1 MYFDA
6 LTMAA
11 VADELRTQILGGRV
25 QQVLLPNDLSIG
37 MEVYAHG
44 ERRYL
49 LASAHPEHARLHLA
63 GEKLRRGVEK
73 TTPLLLLLRKYVRG
87 GRIAAIEQP
96 PFERAL
102 HIAVQHPEGD
112 TTLIVEVMGRYSNIV
127 LVAEEGLILEC
138 VKRVGPEMSRYRTIL
153 PQQVYVPPP
162 PQSKLD
168 PTDVTELRLRDIL
181 SGAFP
186 ESPIWRALV
195 AGVRGVSPLMAREAV
210 YRTTGEAEAAVSQ
223 VTRITPMLDVFQEM
237 LMPVWEHRW
246 QPCIV
251 RRDEGLVAFAPY
263 PLTQYGDW
271 EEMESISQAVEA
283 YYGQRAGEG
292 AYAVAKRRVREVVV
306 EARERVRR
314 RQEALE
320 RARVS
325 QAQVEELR
333 LKGEMILAY
342 AHRVEPGQR
351 ELTAPVGPDEP
362 PLLIELDP
370 TISPVENAQYYFGRY
385 KKAKSA
391 AGEIPALL
399 QQAELEMR
407 YLDQLETDLDLA
419 ANRPE
424 IREVEASLVKA
435 GYIREKRRRRKVKPS
450 EPLAVTSE
458 DGLLILVGK
467 NSRQNEEV
475 TFRRAAPNDLW
486 LHVRGAPGAHVIVK
500 TGGQEVPE
508 TTLRQAAQLAAY
520 YSKARGST
528 YVDVAYTERR
538 HVRPTKGAVPGLVTY
553 TQEKTIRVAP
563 KSRK

>member
-6 LTMAA
+6 LTMSA
-11 VADELRTQILGGRV
+11 VADELRAHILGGRV
-25 QQVLLPNDLSIG
+25 QQVLLPDDLSMG

-73 TTPLLLLLRKYVRG
+73 STPLLLLLRKYVRG

-96 PFERAL
+96 PFERVL
-102 HIAVQHPEGD
+102 HLGVQHPEGN

-138 VKRVGPEMSRYRTIL
+138 IKRVGPEMSRYRSIL
-153 PQQVYVPPP
+153 PQHLYVPPP
-162 PQSKLD
+162 PQPKLD

-181 SGAFP
+181 ADASP

-195 AGVRGVSPLMAREAV
+195 AGIRGVSPLMAREVV
-210 YRTTGEAEAAVSQ
+210 YRTTGEAKAAVSQ
-223 VTRITPMLDVFQEM
+223 VAKISPLLDAFREM
-237 LMPVWEHRW
+237 LTPVWEHRW
-246 QPCIV
+246 QPIV
-251 RRDEGLVAFAPY
+251 VRENDRLVAFAPY

-271 EEMESISQAVEA
+271 KEVESISQAVEA
-283 YYGQRAGEG
+283 YYGQMVGED
-292 AYAVAKRRVREVVV
+292 AYAAAKRRAREAIVR
-306 EARERVRR
+306 ARERVRR
-314 RQEALE
+314 KQGALE
-320 RARVS
+320 RAHVS
-325 QAQVEELR
+325 QAQVKELR
-333 LKGEMILAY
+333 RQGEMILAY

-351 ELTAPVGPDEP
+351 ELAAPVGPDEP

-370 TISPVENAQYYFGRY
+370 RLSAVENAQRYFKRY

-399 QQAELEMR
+399 QRAELEMR
-407 YLDQLETDLDLA
+407 YLNQLETDLDLA

-424 IREVEASLVKA
+424 IREVEASLAEA
-435 GYIREKRRRRKVKPS
+435 GYIREKRRRWKVERS
-450 EPLAVTSE
+450 QPLAVNSQ

-475 TFRRAAPNDLW
+475 TFRRAAPRDLW
-486 LHVRGAPGAHVIVK
+486 LHVRDAPGAHVIVK
-500 TGGQEVPE
+500 TGGREVPAA
-508 TTLRQAAQLAAY
+508 TLRQAAQLAAY
-520 YSKARGST
+520 YSQARGSSH
-528 YVDVAYTERR
+528 VAVAYTERR
-538 HVRPTKGAVPGLVTY
+538 YVRPIKGAGPGLVTY
-553 TQEKTIRVAP
+553 TQEKTIRVVP
-563 KSRK
+563 GSE